1 MVAEKNYQTR
11 IAAVRHH
18 IARRLNK
25 HTEYSWTCGQGP
37 MLHTAGCRSGKCK
50 QNIVKVVV
58 LVLTASHELKDD
70 ADTSEIDCY
79 KRRLNV
85 WLEIV

>member
-1 MVAEKNYQTR
+1 
-11 IAAVRHH
+11 
-18 IARRLNK
+18 
-25 HTEYSWTCGQGP
+25 
-37 MLHTAGCRSGKCK
+37 MLHTAGCHSGKCK
-50 QNIVKVVV
+50 QTIVKVVV
-58 LVLTASHELKDD
+58 LVLTASHEIEDD